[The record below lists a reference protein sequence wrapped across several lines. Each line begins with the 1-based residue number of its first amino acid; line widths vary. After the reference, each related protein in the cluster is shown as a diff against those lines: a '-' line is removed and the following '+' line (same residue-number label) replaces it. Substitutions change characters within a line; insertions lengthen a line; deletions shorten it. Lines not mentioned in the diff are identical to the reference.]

1 MMRSAEQSPQMD
13 VDRLSFTQSV
23 CVLGTALTLSLPLQG
38 VPKEQWQPR
47 LLQDLRQDDSLLPE
61 KRRREELSARH
72 QSHPDPLCTSSKP
85 RMCLLCF
92 LIRAKPGKIFSVPF
106 MAVTFFTRFFF
117 FEWH

>member
-61 KRRREELSARH
+61 KRRLRS
-72 QSHPDPLCTSSKP
+72 CP
-85 RMCLLCF
+85 RV
-92 LIRAKPGKIFSVPF
+92 IKATR
-106 MAVTFFTRFFF
+106 TRFFVKQAKDVPF
-117 FEWH
+117 VFPDQSKAWKDFLCPLHGSDLLHEVLLI